1 MKVYDAI
8 EYLLSR
14 CDGAVAKDGEGFN
27 MFDRNKVDKY
37 MSFNRNYKN
46 EQVLKEIA
54 EKYKNQLGVDSLETE
69 FEKPEY
75 DIVLEESNGQIIVK
89 FDYNEDI
96 ISKVK
101 SLDSRRYNPK
111 TKNWI
116 IPSDRLE
123 SLEKKLE
130 GYNIRKEF
138 KAEEIEVSNEKQL
151 ILNEE
156 NVYIYFPYNET
167 ILDAVRALPNRKWNG
182 DEKRWEA
189 TINKPNID
197 KLIKLGE
204 KFGFHIDPELY
215 ELQEEYANQLEI
227 SQAVD
232 ADIKIEGLSKD
243 LELMPFQKA
252 GVKYAVN
259 KKRTIIADEVGLG
272 KTVQAIATVQK
283 TDTYPVLV
291 VCPAFLKLNWRKEYR
306 KWLEE
311 DLDITII
318 DGRENDKIKKDSDV
332 YIINYSIIH
341 HNIDILKKLN
351 LRGLIVD
358 ESHYIK
364 NHKAKRTKAV
374 QKLAKNMDFDV
385 RLLLSATPIK
395 NRPKELIAQLKVLD
409 KLDSMGG
416 FWRFVHRYCNAHK
429 TAFGLDVD
437 GASNLEELHERL
449 RTECMIRR
457 EKKNVLEELPPVN
470 RTSIPIEISNMSEY
484 RDAERD
490 IIDYIRRNSGT
501 KKAYKA
507 MKAEMIV
514 RLNKLRGLSAKGKL
528 DEVEKWIN
536 DFLETGE
543 KLIVFAHHKSVTEEL
558 ADRFDALKI
567 TGNTSDEQKDEAVE
581 AFQNNPDEK
590 LIVISLQA
598 GSEGITLTEASNVAF
613 VEFGWTP
620 TDHEQAEG
628 RAYGRLND
636 IHGLNS
642 YYFTAEDTIDEYV
655 LNMIEEKRE
664 VISKTTRGEAVESEQ
679 IKSSIIEDTLK
690 HLAEKQ

>member
-1 MKVYDAI
+1 MKVYEAI
-8 EYLLSR
+8 ERLLER
-14 CDGAVAKDGEGFN
+14 CDGAVAKDGMGFN

-37 MSFNRNYKN
+37 MSFEPNWKN

-54 EKYKNQLGVDSLETE
+54 EKYKKQLGVDKLETE
-69 FEKPEY
+69 FEKPEN
-75 DIVLEESNGQIIVK
+75 DVVLEESNGHVIVK
-89 FDYNEDI
+89 FNYDEDLI
-96 ISKVK
+96 EIVK
-101 SLDSRRYNPK
+101 SIDNRRYNPK
-111 TKNWI
+111 TKNWR
-116 IPSDRLE
+116 IPSDKLE

-130 GYNIRKEF
+130 GYNIKKEF
-138 KAEEIEVSNEKQL
+138 KAEEIEITNEKQL
-151 ILNEE
+151 ILNDE
-156 NVYIYFPYNET
+156 NIHIYFPYNET
-167 ILDAVRALPNRKWNG
+167 ILDAVRALPNRRWNG

-197 KLIKLGE
+197 RLITLGE
-204 KFGFHIDPELY
+204 RFDFHIDPDLY
-215 ELQEEYANQLEI
+215 ELQESYEEQLET
-227 SQAVD
+227 SKAVD
-232 ADIKIEGLSKD
+232 ANIKIEGLTDD

-252 GVKYAVN
+252 GVKYATE

-272 KTVQAIATVQK
+272 KTVQAIATVQQTK
-283 TDTYPVLV
+283 AYPVLV

-306 KWLEE
+306 KWLKE
-311 DLDITII
+311 DVDITII
-318 DGRENDKIKKDSDV
+318 DGRDNNKIKRDSDV

-341 HNIDILKKLN
+341 HNTDILKKLD
-351 LRGLIVD
+351 LKGLIVD

-374 QKLAKNMDFDV
+374 QNLVKSMNFDV

-429 TAFGLDVD
+429 TQFGLDVD

-457 EKKNVLEELPPVN
+457 EKKNVLEELPPVS
-470 RTSIPIEISNMSEY
+470 RTSIPVEISNMSEY

-490 IIDYIRRNSGT
+490 IIEYIRRNSGT
-501 KKAYKA
+501 QKAYKA

-528 DEVEKWIN
+528 DSVEKWIT

-543 KLIVFAHHKSVTEEL
+543 KLIIFAHHKSVTEEL
-558 ADRFDALKI
+558 ADRFNALKI
-567 TGNTSDEQKDEAVE
+567 TGNTSDEKKDEAVE
-581 AFQNNPDEK
+581 KFQNDESEK

-598 GSEGITLTEASNVAF
+598 GSEGITLTKASNVAF

-642 YYFTAEDTIDEYV
+642 YYFTAEDTIDEYI

-664 VISKTTRGEAVESEQ
+664 VISMTTRGENVESEK